1 MQRMSET
8 GPVKTELEMILAAV
22 HSTIMAEPYCFLITL
37 DESGQPQA
45 RMVGAARV
53 EPNFQIRIITSPKT
67 RKAREIQ
74 RERRA
79 TMAFSD
85 NRGEGYVTLIGQAR
99 LDNDVERERER
110 ERERKRKKA
119 LWKTQYEA
127 FYPEGPEGK
136 DSVLV
141 EFTPHQIEIMHFH
154 LKVGIW
160 PWTSEPTIL
169 VRDGSSW
176 RKKTL

>member
-1 MQRMSET
+1 
-8 GPVKTELEMILAAV
+8 
-22 HSTIMAEPYCFLITL
+22 
-37 DESGQPQA
+37 
-45 RMVGAARV
+45 
-53 EPNFQIRIITSPKT
+53 
-67 RKAREIQ
+67 
-74 RERRA
+74 
-79 TMAFSD
+79 MAFSD

-99 LDNDVERERER
+99 LDNDVE
-110 ERERKRKKA
+110 RKKA

-141 EFTPHQIEIMHFH
+141 EFTPHQIEIMHFQ

-160 PWTSEPTIL
+160 PWTSESTIL